1 MVEIITSSISHK
13 DLQDKINEWNISNKN
28 IVSITI
34 SITPMYDLY
43 QPIGGISNQWIDYTA
58 IIIY

>member
-34 SITPMYDLY
+34 SITPMHDLY
-43 QPIGGISNQWIDYTA
+43 QPIGGVCNQWIDYTA